1 MGAFKMG
8 VVTSILSRFQSVK
21 DTIKSRYWEYAKYFS
36 DDVLWETTILFE
48 SFGGNNFQG
57 NPFYVFKEIYESKEY
72 SIYTLLVA
80 HRTPEKLKEFLE
92 TQGLFDERVRI
103 IEKDSVEYRNALA
116 HSKYL
121 VNNVSFNMD
130 FIKKEQQVYLNTWHG
145 TPLKC
150 LGRNIQNDPFECNNA
165 QRNFLLSDYLLA
177 PNVPTKKVFENDYMV
192 SGIMPGEIVLKGYP
206 RNTIFFDDEA
216 RSAVKGRYHLEGVTS
231 ILYMPTWRGTACGVD
246 EVDQVREIEQL
257 AKDLG
262 TKYKVYVKFHPAM
275 QKRGVEFEYCH
286 SVPND
291 LEIYQFLNAMDILI
305 TDYSSVFF
313 DFACSEQR
321 IILYQYDKDEYFRAR
336 GIYEKV
342 EEKIPFPI
350 ARCYQELLA
359 NVRDNHTM
367 NCKDFVELFCPRDNI
382 FASKEIAET
391 LLYSEMQQELGCAVD
406 LYVID
411 YEITEKEMLRLKE
424 KLKDANYRF
433 VFLLNRR
440 TRELSRLQC
449 FNEIE
454 YLVLYPYDR
463 LKVSERLLNWI
474 FGMWYRMFRCKRALE
489 VMQGYAIREQRR
501 LWGGMKI
508 DHIYAKSRALPT
520 AVKVFARD
528 WPENL

>member
-1 MGAFKMG
+1 
-8 VVTSILSRFQSVK
+8 
-21 DTIKSRYWEYAKYFS
+21 
-36 DDVLWETTILFE
+36 
-48 SFGGNNFQG
+48 
-57 NPFYVFKEIYESKEY
+57 
-72 SIYTLLVA
+72 
-80 HRTPEKLKEFLE
+80 
-92 TQGLFDERVRI
+92 
-103 IEKDSVEYRNALA
+103 
-116 HSKYL
+116 
-121 VNNVSFNMD
+121 
-130 FIKKEQQVYLNTWHG
+130 
-145 TPLKC
+145 
-150 LGRNIQNDPFECNNA
+150 
-165 QRNFLLSDYLLA
+165 
-177 PNVPTKKVFENDYMV
+177 
-192 SGIMPGEIVLKGYP
+192 
-206 RNTIFFDDEA
+206 
-216 RSAVKGRYHLEGVTS
+216 
-231 ILYMPTWRGTACGVD
+231 
-246 EVDQVREIEQL
+246 
-257 AKDLG
+257 
-262 TKYKVYVKFHPAM
+262 
-275 QKRGVEFEYCH
+275 
-286 SVPND
+286 
-291 LEIYQFLNAMDILI
+291 
-305 TDYSSVFF
+305 
-313 DFACSEQR
+313 
-321 IILYQYDKDEYFRAR
+321 
-336 GIYEKV
+336 
-342 EEKIPFPI
+342 
-350 ARCYQELLA
+350 
-359 NVRDNHTM
+359 M